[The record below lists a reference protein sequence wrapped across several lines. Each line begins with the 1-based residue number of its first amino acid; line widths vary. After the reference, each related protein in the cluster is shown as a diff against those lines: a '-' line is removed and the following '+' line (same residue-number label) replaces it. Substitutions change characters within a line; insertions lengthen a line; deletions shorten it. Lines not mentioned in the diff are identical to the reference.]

1 MLSREEFEILVY
13 MFKSKQIFTA
23 IIFVALSL
31 VILITT
37 NITKDIPLKD
47 LKSEFK
53 NESSRFVE
61 VDGILVH
68 YTDEGEG
75 TPIILL
81 HGTGASLH
89 TWDLWAEKLKENYRV
104 LRITLPGFGL
114 SGPRLDKRY
123 EIKDYVN
130 LLDSFVELV
139 GIEKFY
145 LVGNSLGGSIAWLY
159 TSFYDEKIKKL
170 ILINSSGFEMVEIP
184 FVIRIARNNFLNFL
198 VKKISAK
205 FLIKKSLKEVYY
217 DDKLILKS
225 TIDRYYKLNLREGNR
240 QAFIDRALINYVD
253 YTSRLKK
260 IKSPT
265 LILWGENDEW
275 INVKFAQKFKS
286 MIKDSRVSI
295 MNRTGHIPMEEKPY
309 ESLKIMQ
316 DFLME

>member
-53 NESSRFVE
+53 NESSRFAE

-198 VKKISAK
+198 VKKTSAK

-309 ESLKIMQ
+309 ESLKIVQ
-316 DFLME
+316 DFLMD

>member
-198 VKKISAK
+198 VKKTSAK

-286 MIKDSRVSI
+286 MIRYSRVSV
-295 MNRTGHIPMEEKPY
+295 MSHTGHIPMEEKPY
-309 ESLKIMQ
+309 ESLKIVQ
-316 DFLME
+316 DFLLD

>member
-1 MLSREEFEILVY
+1 MHSREEFEILVY

-198 VKKISAK
+198 VKKTSAK

>member
-1 MLSREEFEILVY
+1 MHSREEFEILVY
-13 MFKSKQIFTA
+13 MFKSKQIFTT

-130 LLDSFVELV
+130 LLDSFVEHV

-145 LVGNSLGGSIAWLY
+145 IVGNSLGGSIAWLY

-198 VKKISAK
+198 VKKTSAK